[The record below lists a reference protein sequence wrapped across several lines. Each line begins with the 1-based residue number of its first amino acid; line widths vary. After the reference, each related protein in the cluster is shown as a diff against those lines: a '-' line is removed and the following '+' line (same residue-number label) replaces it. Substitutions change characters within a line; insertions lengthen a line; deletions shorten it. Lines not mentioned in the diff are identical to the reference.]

1 MLDLQ
6 EEAKKR
12 KERLAALKALRS
24 SAGSA
29 HSEKRTYGQ
38 ETSHSHGDQSEE
50 SPPAEDIQEATSAS
64 NAREGKSK
72 VATVEEHAEEV
83 ARIALETEAKRKR
96 EVELLD
102 LAPKKPNWDLKR
114 DLEQRMDRLQRKTQG
129 CIAELIRA
137 RLREEGDLSQVSGAA
152 EADRMATDSD
162 DE

>member
-24 SAGSA
+24 SAGST
-29 HSEKRTYGQ
+29 HSEKRTSGE
-38 ETSHSHGDQSEE
+38 ETSHKPGDRSKE
-50 SPPAEDIQEATSAS
+50 SPPGEDTHDTTSAPIS
-64 NAREGKSK
+64 SEGKSK
-72 VATVEEHAEEV
+72 VTTVEEHAEEV

-114 DLEQRMDRLQRKTQG
+114 DLEQRMDRLQRRTQG

-137 RLREEGDLSQVSGAA
+137 RLREDGDLSQVSGAA
-152 EADRMATDSD
+152 EADRMATDS
-162 DE
+162 EEE